1 MYFMVSVLKL
11 YLNSFDWKLNY
22 SKLNSKK
29 NNMKTHLFKLSC
41 FLLFTSSILLNGCKS
56 DLFEPSIE
64 GTWIEID
71 STTTKNP
78 TGCKLVID
86 KENGEVTLCGFM
98 FVHPHNVVT
107 LTTKKKAK
115 LIIRDGQMH
124 YRQKK
129 SDFLWIA
136 PIAREDH
143 YFIDYDIDGEFLWIV
158 GDNSQSK
165 TSAIGVGKVFIKQ

>member
-1 MYFMVSVLKL
+1 
-11 YLNSFDWKLNY
+11 
-22 SKLNSKK
+22 
-29 NNMKTHLFKLSC
+29 MKTQPLKTTCL
-41 FLLFTSSILLNGCKS
+41 LLFVCSLIFTGCKG

-71 STTTKNP
+71 STSTKNP
-78 TGCKLVID
+78 TGCKLLID

-129 SDFLWIA
+129 ADFLWIA
-136 PIAREDH
+136 PIAKEDH